1 MSEITN
7 PKELE
12 FLQAQWKNKTV
23 NKAKAN
29 KSDVPVTDPV
39 ELSILRDSP
48 TAKEDWLEDVI
59 MGSRALLDGYFWGWS
74 DEVAA
79 SISAGLYQ
87 AFLQPEESNV
97 QLPQALQNREGTV
110 TAKPSYND
118 VRREMLGQLESER
131 AAWTEDN
138 SGLGLTLNLIG
149 GFGSGSQVY
158 SAVKTGIT
166 ATAKAAG
173 AAAMSI
179 PRVQQ
184 GVQGLQQ
191 ARVQS
196 ALGRAATTPAP
207 ATAFEAS
214 IARDIG
220 GKNLLGFGS
229 TLLPKVAS
237 ELPALAATGAI
248 AAAGFAPQGEDL
260 TEAATT
266 GAGVSM
272 LIGAPATALI
282 SYVANGATT
291 NRIAQELG
299 KGRDFIPIGMA
310 ALKNSVDKVE
320 KSLEYG
326 YNKIVRHA
334 FGADSLIAQQ
344 QKRWTTLADQELAN
358 AEKTIASAIK
368 DADSRLAATTKQA
381 EAVRLRETEAA
392 LEAQNLTAAERK
404 IASNE
409 IADNL
414 KLNAVADADAATNAA
429 EAALRVEAHKNS
441 IPRGATKE
449 EIDLIFSLPNLH
461 ERQKSIN
468 ALWNKYGFEMLKG
481 KEFTV
486 NPQEVAV
493 KLRTA
498 LGDEAELLAGLS
510 GSKPVNAAGVI
521 EEYIQSYVKNGN
533 VINGDT
539 LNKLRTTVAQMANK
553 LGTEGADAS
562 NRIVLKKLVSILDDI
577 TFPQLSA
584 SEQAAFLA
592 QKEQW
597 GQNII
602 VRDAITK
609 ATKKNGSFTP
619 EDYLGSVLSNNKKA
633 AQEGTGFL
641 QKEANTII
649 RQTEQSNKAIQ
660 KLATE
665 QVTKQSREAA
675 RAAAAA
681 LSQSQKRIENL
692 KAQANS
698 KILNAENKAE
708 ALKKLEVE
716 NIRLNSL
723 KETVKGYQ
731 QIAAKTDASPFFK
744 LFANAL
750 LGFGNPI
757 RGIAVGATI
766 STQGVQRLLVGQQQ
780 WQKTLN
786 AVLQKSD
793 QPISKGVQTLI
804 RGEMSTGQ
812 RDTSMDAPALNT
824 LNSATLK
831 QQLQAYDKLEKAG
844 KLDELR
850 VRNPR
855 VYETLIRA
863 NKSR

>member
-1 MSEITN
+1 
-7 PKELE
+7 
-12 FLQAQWKNKTV
+12 
-23 NKAKAN
+23 
-29 KSDVPVTDPV
+29 
-39 ELSILRDSP
+39 
-48 TAKEDWLEDVI
+48 
-59 MGSRALLDGYFWGWS
+59 
-74 DEVAA
+74 
-79 SISAGLYQ
+79 
-87 AFLQPEESNV
+87 
-97 QLPQALQNREGTV
+97 
-110 TAKPSYND
+110 
-118 VRREMLGQLESER
+118 
-131 AAWTEDN
+131 
-138 SGLGLTLNLIG
+138 
-149 GFGSGSQVY
+149 
-158 SAVKTGIT
+158 
-166 ATAKAAG
+166 
-173 AAAMSI
+173 
-179 PRVQQ
+179 
-184 GVQGLQQ
+184 
-191 ARVQS
+191 
-196 ALGRAATTPAP
+196 
-207 ATAFEAS
+207 
-214 IARDIG
+214 
-220 GKNLLGFGS
+220 
-229 TLLPKVAS
+229 
-237 ELPALAATGAI
+237 
-248 AAAGFAPQGEDL
+248 
-260 TEAATT
+260 
-266 GAGVSM
+266 
-272 LIGAPATALI
+272 
-282 SYVANGATT
+282 
-291 NRIAQELG
+291 
-299 KGRDFIPIGMA
+299 MA

-429 EAALRVEAHKNS
+429 EAALRVQAHKNS
-441 IPRGATKE
+441 IPSGATKE

-609 ATKKNGSFTP
+609 ATKKN
-619 EDYLGSVLSNNKKA
+619 LLLLK
-633 AQEGTGFL
+633 
-641 QKEANTII
+641 II
-649 RQTEQSNKAIQ
+649 
-660 KLATE
+660 
-665 QVTKQSREAA
+665 
-675 RAAAAA
+675 
-681 LSQSQKRIENL
+681 
-692 KAQANS
+692 
-698 KILNAENKAE
+698 
-708 ALKKLEVE
+708 
-716 NIRLNSL
+716 
-723 KETVKGYQ
+723 
-731 QIAAKTDASPFFK
+731 
-744 LFANAL
+744 
-750 LGFGNPI
+750 
-757 RGIAVGATI
+757 
-766 STQGVQRLLVGQQQ
+766 
-780 WQKTLN
+780 
-786 AVLQKSD
+786 
-793 QPISKGVQTLI
+793 
-804 RGEMSTGQ
+804 
-812 RDTSMDAPALNT
+812 
-824 LNSATLK
+824 
-831 QQLQAYDKLEKAG
+831 
-844 KLDELR
+844 
-850 VRNPR
+850 
-855 VYETLIRA
+855 
-863 NKSR
+863 

>member
-1 MSEITN
+1 
-7 PKELE
+7 
-12 FLQAQWKNKTV
+12 
-23 NKAKAN
+23 
-29 KSDVPVTDPV
+29 
-39 ELSILRDSP
+39 
-48 TAKEDWLEDVI
+48 
-59 MGSRALLDGYFWGWS
+59 
-74 DEVAA
+74 
-79 SISAGLYQ
+79 
-87 AFLQPEESNV
+87 
-97 QLPQALQNREGTV
+97 
-110 TAKPSYND
+110 
-118 VRREMLGQLESER
+118 
-131 AAWTEDN
+131 
-138 SGLGLTLNLIG
+138 
-149 GFGSGSQVY
+149 
-158 SAVKTGIT
+158 
-166 ATAKAAG
+166 
-173 AAAMSI
+173 
-179 PRVQQ
+179 
-184 GVQGLQQ
+184 
-191 ARVQS
+191 
-196 ALGRAATTPAP
+196 
-207 ATAFEAS
+207 
-214 IARDIG
+214 
-220 GKNLLGFGS
+220 
-229 TLLPKVAS
+229 
-237 ELPALAATGAI
+237 
-248 AAAGFAPQGEDL
+248 
-260 TEAATT
+260 
-266 GAGVSM
+266 
-272 LIGAPATALI
+272 
-282 SYVANGATT
+282 
-291 NRIAQELG
+291 
-299 KGRDFIPIGMA
+299 
-310 ALKNSVDKVE
+310 
-320 KSLEYG
+320 
-326 YNKIVRHA
+326 
-334 FGADSLIAQQ
+334 
-344 QKRWTTLADQELAN
+344 
-358 AEKTIASAIK
+358 
-368 DADSRLAATTKQA
+368 
-381 EAVRLRETEAA
+381 
-392 LEAQNLTAAERK
+392 
-404 IASNE
+404 
-409 IADNL
+409 
-414 KLNAVADADAATNAA
+414 
-429 EAALRVEAHKNS
+429 
-441 IPRGATKE
+441 
-449 EIDLIFSLPNLH
+449 
-461 ERQKSIN
+461 
-468 ALWNKYGFEMLKG
+468 MLKG